1 MTNQT
6 TYMTKHIIEMNESRA
21 MMETLTLKIRGEI
34 QNAE

>member
-6 TYMTKHIIEMNESRA
+6 SYMTKHIIEMNESRM

-34 QNAE
+34 QHAE